1 MTDYV
6 FLNKEFD
13 KFADAMNRQLKLMLT
28 SGNPI
33 VKVAVE
39 ESLFSLYLKNI
50 APEHNPIFRER
61 RYFDGNYDH
70 NYLRRLGNI
79 AMITPDYQ
87 RVTLWDFETDTIFE
101 GARKAMQAAVQNGTI
116 VDSFLEK
123 EKVAGHKP
131 NADAQEPSII
141 WQQFILTL

>member
-70 NYLRRLGNI
+70 NYLRRLGKI

-87 RVTLWDFETDTIFE
+87 RVTL
-101 GARKAMQAAVQNGTI
+101 
-116 VDSFLEK
+116 
-123 EKVAGHKP
+123 
-131 NADAQEPSII
+131 
-141 WQQFILTL
+141 